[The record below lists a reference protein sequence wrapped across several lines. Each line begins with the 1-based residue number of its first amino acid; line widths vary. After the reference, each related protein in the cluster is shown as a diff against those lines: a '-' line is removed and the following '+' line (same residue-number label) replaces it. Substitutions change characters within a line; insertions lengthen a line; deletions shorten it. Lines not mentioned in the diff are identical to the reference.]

1 MWQYVDVQCTMCHRT
16 EGPNITKCEI
26 DTTTGDQWCF
36 IQCDLHND
44 IWSCTRDCHH
54 SGGLHCPYNSTDSKD
69 VFQICCKESFCNSY
83 FESIPSQSQSTQTT
97 VNPSGKYLF
106 MYSHECYYAF
116 ISATVEDN
124 QEDNRSRDNQYH
136 IIIAICVVVV
146 VLLTAVVAG
155 LVVFR
160 WLRIKRRTLK
170 SPIPIDSR
178 DSSDITDD
186 SIAETMTSGSG
197 SGVPRMV
204 ERTIAKQ
211 IELQEVIGSGRYG
224 QVYLGDYRD
233 EHVAV
238 KIFSTVDEESWKREK
253 DIYSIVLIR
262 HDNILGYIAADMIS
276 NNGVTELWLITQYH
290 PLGSLY
296 DFLSVSDVKLTP
308 SRMIVFALSICN
320 GLHHLHTEFS
330 GVQGKPSIAHRDL
343 KSKNILVKTNNTCC
357 IADFGLAVYRDVQ
370 TRKINLPPTYKNGTV
385 RYLAPEI
392 LNNTIDLNLFD
403 SFLYVDIYCLA
414 LVFWE
419 IGLRTGELY
428 YSYVIIVIYCMVW
441 YRD

>member
-1 MWQYVDVQCTMCHRT
+1 M
-16 EGPNITKCEI
+16 
-26 DTTTGDQWCF
+26 
-36 IQCDLHND
+36 
-44 IWSCTRDCHH
+44 
-54 SGGLHCPYNSTDSKD
+54 
-69 VFQICCKESFCNSY
+69 
-83 FESIPSQSQSTQTT
+83 
-97 VNPSGKYLF
+97 
-106 MYSHECYYAF
+106 
-116 ISATVEDN
+116 VEDN
-124 QEDNRSRDNQYH
+124 DSAENDNEDNQHH
-136 IIIAICVVVV
+136 IIIAICVGVV
-146 VLLTAVVAG
+146 VLVAAVIAG
-155 LVVFR
+155 LAVFQ
-160 WLRIKRRTLK
+160 WLRSKRRILK
-170 SPIPIDSR
+170 MPLPIDSQG
-178 DSSDITDD
+178 SSDITDD
-186 SIAETMTSGSG
+186 SMAETMTSGSG
-197 SGVPRMV
+197 SGMPRMV
-204 ERTIAKQ
+204 DRTIAKQ

-224 QVYLGDYRD
+224 QVYLGEYRD

-238 KIFSTVDEESWKREK
+238 KIFSTVDEESWNREK

-262 HDNILGYIAADMIS
+262 NDYILGYIAADMIS

-308 SRMIVFALSICN
+308 SRMILFALSICN

-385 RYLAPEI
+385 RYLPPEI

-403 SFLYVDIYCLA
+403 SFLYVDMYCLA

-419 IGLRTGELY
+419 IGLRTGE
-428 YSYVIIVIYCMVW
+428 
-441 YRD
+441 

>member
-1 MWQYVDVQCTMCHRT
+1 MVIVVLVTAIIV
-16 EGPNITKCEI
+16 GLAIF
-26 DTTTGDQWCF
+26 QW
-36 IQCDLHND
+36 L
-44 IWSCTRDCHH
+44 
-54 SGGLHCPYNSTDSKD
+54 
-69 VFQICCKESFCNSY
+69 
-83 FESIPSQSQSTQTT
+83 
-97 VNPSGKYLF
+97 
-106 MYSHECYYAF
+106 
-116 ISATVEDN
+116 
-124 QEDNRSRDNQYH
+124 RSR
-136 IIIAICVVVV
+136 
-146 VLLTAVVAG
+146 
-155 LVVFR
+155 
-160 WLRIKRRTLK
+160 KRVIK
-170 SPIPIDSR
+170 SPIPGDSH

-186 SIAETMTSGSG
+186 SVMDTMTSGSG

-224 QVYLGDYRD
+224 QVYLGHYHDD
-233 EHVAV
+233 HVAV
-238 KIFSTVDEESWKREK
+238 KIFSTVDEESWNREK

-262 HDNILGYIAADMIS
+262 NDNILGYIGADMIS

-296 DFLSVSDVKLTP
+296 DFLSVPDVKLTP
-308 SRMIVFALSICN
+308 SRMILLALSICN

-343 KSKNILVKTNNTCC
+343 KSKNILVKTDNTCC
-357 IADFGLAVYRDVQ
+357 IADFGLAVYRDVH

-419 IGLRTGELY
+419 IALRTGEFY
-428 YSYVIIVIYCMVW
+428 
-441 YRD
+441 

>member
-1 MWQYVDVQCTMCHRT
+1 M
-16 EGPNITKCEI
+16 
-26 DTTTGDQWCF
+26 
-36 IQCDLHND
+36 
-44 IWSCTRDCHH
+44 
-54 SGGLHCPYNSTDSKD
+54 
-69 VFQICCKESFCNSY
+69 
-83 FESIPSQSQSTQTT
+83 
-97 VNPSGKYLF
+97 
-106 MYSHECYYAF
+106 
-116 ISATVEDN
+116 
-124 QEDNRSRDNQYH
+124 
-136 IIIAICVVVV
+136 VV
-146 VLLTAVVAG
+146 VLIVAVIAG
-155 LVVFR
+155 LAVFL
-160 WLRIKRRTLK
+160 WLRSKRRIVKL
-170 SPIPIDSR
+170 PLPIDSW
-178 DSSDITDD
+178 DNSDMMDD
-186 SIAETMTSGSG
+186 SIGETMTSGSG
-197 SGVPRMV
+197 SGMPRMV
-204 ERTIAKQ
+204 DRTIAKE

-238 KIFSTVDEESWKREK
+238 KIFSTVDEESWNREK

-262 HDNILGYIAADMIS
+262 NDYILGYIAADMIS
-276 NNGVTELWLITQYH
+276 NNGVTELWLVTQYH

-308 SRMIVFALSICN
+308 SRMILFALSICS

-385 RYLAPEI
+385 RYLPPEI
-392 LNNTIDLNLFD
+392 LNNTIDLKLFN

-419 IGLRTGELY
+419 IGLRTGK
-428 YSYVIIVIYCMVW
+428 
-441 YRD
+441 

>member
-1 MWQYVDVQCTMCHRT
+1 M
-16 EGPNITKCEI
+16 I
-26 DTTTGDQWCF
+26 
-36 IQCDLHND
+36 
-44 IWSCTRDCHH
+44 
-54 SGGLHCPYNSTDSKD
+54 
-69 VFQICCKESFCNSY
+69 
-83 FESIPSQSQSTQTT
+83 
-97 VNPSGKYLF
+97 
-106 MYSHECYYAF
+106 
-116 ISATVEDN
+116 
-124 QEDNRSRDNQYH
+124 
-136 IIIAICVVVV
+136 V
-146 VLLTAVVAG
+146 VLVTAIVAG
-155 LVVFR
+155 LVVFK
-160 WLRIKRRTLK
+160 WLRSKRRMLK
-170 SPIPIDSR
+170 LPIPSDSR

-186 SIAETMTSGSG
+186 SMAETMTSGSG

-308 SRMIVFALSICN
+308 SRMIQFAQSICN

-357 IADFGLAVYRDVQ
+357 IADFGLAVYRDVY

-392 LNNTIDLNLFD
+392 LNNTIDIHLFD
-403 SFLYVDIYCLA
+403 SFLYVDVYCLA

-428 YSYVIIVIYCMVW
+428 YCVIVICCMTEWVG
-441 YRD
+441 RN

>member
-1 MWQYVDVQCTMCHRT
+1 M
-16 EGPNITKCEI
+16 
-26 DTTTGDQWCF
+26 
-36 IQCDLHND
+36 
-44 IWSCTRDCHH
+44 
-54 SGGLHCPYNSTDSKD
+54 
-69 VFQICCKESFCNSY
+69 
-83 FESIPSQSQSTQTT
+83 
-97 VNPSGKYLF
+97 
-106 MYSHECYYAF
+106 
-116 ISATVEDN
+116 VEDN
-124 QEDNRSRDNQYH
+124 DSAENDNEDNQHH

-146 VLLTAVVAG
+146 VLVAAVIGG
-155 LVVFR
+155 LAVFQ
-160 WLRIKRRTLK
+160 WLRSKRRILK
-170 SPIPIDSR
+170 MPLPIDSQG
-178 DSSDITDD
+178 SSDITDD
-186 SIAETMTSGSG
+186 SMAETMTSGSG
-197 SGVPRMV
+197 SGMPRMV
-204 ERTIAKQ
+204 DRTIAKQ

-224 QVYLGDYRD
+224 QVYLGEYRD

-238 KIFSTVDEESWKREK
+238 KIFSTVDEESWNREK

-262 HDNILGYIAADMIS
+262 NDYILGYIAADMIS

-308 SRMIVFALSICN
+308 SRMILFALSICN

-385 RYLAPEI
+385 RYLPPEI

-403 SFLYVDIYCLA
+403 SFLYVDMYCLA

-419 IGLRTGELY
+419 IGLRTGE
-428 YSYVIIVIYCMVW
+428 
-441 YRD
+441 

>member
-1 MWQYVDVQCTMCHRT
+1 MFVHKSHYT
-16 EGPNITKCEI
+16 
-26 DTTTGDQWCF
+26 F
-36 IQCDLHND
+36 I
-44 IWSCTRDCHH
+44 
-54 SGGLHCPYNSTDSKD
+54 P
-69 VFQICCKESFCNSY
+69 
-83 FESIPSQSQSTQTT
+83 
-97 VNPSGKYLF
+97 
-106 MYSHECYYAF
+106 
-116 ISATVEDN
+116 ATVVESN
-124 QEDNRSRDNQYH
+124 REDNRSKGNQHH
-136 IIIAICVVVV
+136 IIIAICVVIV

-160 WLRIKRRTLK
+160 WLQLKRRTLK
-170 SPIPIDSR
+170 SPIPIDSHN
-178 DSSDITDD
+178 SSDITDD

-262 HDNILGYIAADMIS
+262 HDYILGYIAADMIS

-308 SRMIVFALSICN
+308 SRMILFALSICN

-392 LNNTIDLNLFD
+392 LNNTMDLNLFD
-403 SFLYVDIYCLA
+403 SFLYVDVYCLA

-419 IGLRTGELY
+419 IGLRTGELH
-428 YSYVIIVIYCMVW
+428 YSSVTIVIYCMGFG
-441 YRD
+441 RH

>member
-1 MWQYVDVQCTMCHRT
+1 MTFNVSAIVKDN
-16 EGPNITKCEI
+16 EEEDNK
-26 DTTTGDQWCF
+26 
-36 IQCDLHND
+36 
-44 IWSCTRDCHH
+44 
-54 SGGLHCPYNSTDSKD
+54 SKD
-69 VFQICCKESFCNSY
+69 
-83 FESIPSQSQSTQTT
+83 
-97 VNPSGKYLF
+97 
-106 MYSHECYYAF
+106 
-116 ISATVEDN
+116 N
-124 QEDNRSRDNQYH
+124 QHH

-146 VLLTAVVAG
+146 VLVAAVIAG
-155 LVVFR
+155 LAVFQ
-160 WLRIKRRTLK
+160 WLRSKRRMLK
-170 SPIPIDSR
+170 LPLPNDSW
-178 DSSDITDD
+178 DSSNMHDITDD
-186 SIAETMTSGSG
+186 SMAETMTSGSG
-197 SGVPRMV
+197 SGMPRMV
-204 ERTIAKQ
+204 DRTIAKQ

-238 KIFSTVDEESWKREK
+238 KIFSTVDEESWNREK

-262 HDNILGYIAADMIS
+262 NDYILGYIAADMIS

-308 SRMIVFALSICN
+308 SRMILFALSICN

-385 RYLAPEI
+385 RYLPPEI
-392 LNNTIDLNLFD
+392 LNNTIDLNIFD
-403 SFLYVDIYCLA
+403 SFLYVDMYCLA

-419 IGLRTGELY
+419 IGLRTGE
-428 YSYVIIVIYCMVW
+428 
-441 YRD
+441 

>member
-1 MWQYVDVQCTMCHRT
+1 M
-16 EGPNITKCEI
+16 
-26 DTTTGDQWCF
+26 
-36 IQCDLHND
+36 
-44 IWSCTRDCHH
+44 
-54 SGGLHCPYNSTDSKD
+54 
-69 VFQICCKESFCNSY
+69 
-83 FESIPSQSQSTQTT
+83 
-97 VNPSGKYLF
+97 
-106 MYSHECYYAF
+106 
-116 ISATVEDN
+116 VEDN
-124 QEDNRSRDNQYH
+124 DSAENDNEDNQHH

-146 VLLTAVVAG
+146 VLVAAVIAG
-155 LVVFR
+155 LAVFQ
-160 WLRIKRRTLK
+160 WLRSKRRILK
-170 SPIPIDSR
+170 MPLPIDSQG
-178 DSSDITDD
+178 SSDITDD
-186 SIAETMTSGSG
+186 SMAETMTSGSG
-197 SGVPRMV
+197 SGMPRMV
-204 ERTIAKQ
+204 DRTIAKQ

-224 QVYLGDYRD
+224 QVYLGEYRD

-238 KIFSTVDEESWKREK
+238 KIFSTVDEESWNREK

-262 HDNILGYIAADMIS
+262 NDYILGYIAADMIS

-308 SRMIVFALSICN
+308 SRMILFALSICN

-385 RYLAPEI
+385 RYLPPEI

-403 SFLYVDIYCLA
+403 SFLYVDMYCLA

-419 IGLRTGELY
+419 IGLRTGE
-428 YSYVIIVIYCMVW
+428 
-441 YRD
+441 

>member
-1 MWQYVDVQCTMCHRT
+1 M
-16 EGPNITKCEI
+16 
-26 DTTTGDQWCF
+26 
-36 IQCDLHND
+36 
-44 IWSCTRDCHH
+44 
-54 SGGLHCPYNSTDSKD
+54 
-69 VFQICCKESFCNSY
+69 
-83 FESIPSQSQSTQTT
+83 
-97 VNPSGKYLF
+97 
-106 MYSHECYYAF
+106 
-116 ISATVEDN
+116 VEDN
-124 QEDNRSRDNQYH
+124 DSAENDNEDNQHH

-146 VLLTAVVAG
+146 VLVAAVIAG
-155 LVVFR
+155 LAVFQ
-160 WLRIKRRTLK
+160 WLRSKRRILK
-170 SPIPIDSR
+170 MPLPIDSQG
-178 DSSDITDD
+178 SSDITDD
-186 SIAETMTSGSG
+186 SMAETMTSGSG
-197 SGVPRMV
+197 SGMPRMV
-204 ERTIAKQ
+204 DRTIAKQ

-238 KIFSTVDEESWKREK
+238 KIFSTVDEESWNREK

-262 HDNILGYIAADMIS
+262 NDYILGYIAADMIS

-308 SRMIVFALSICN
+308 SRMILFALSICN

-385 RYLAPEI
+385 RYLPPEI
-392 LNNTIDLNLFD
+392 LNNTIDLNIFD
-403 SFLYVDIYCLA
+403 SFLYVDMYCLA

-419 IGLRTGELY
+419 IGLRTGE
-428 YSYVIIVIYCMVW
+428 
-441 YRD
+441 

>member
-1 MWQYVDVQCTMCHRT
+1 MVIYV
-16 EGPNITKCEI
+16 GA
-26 DTTTGDQWCF
+26 
-36 IQCDLHND
+36 
-44 IWSCTRDCHH
+44 
-54 SGGLHCPYNSTDSKD
+54 
-69 VFQICCKESFCNSY
+69 
-83 FESIPSQSQSTQTT
+83 
-97 VNPSGKYLF
+97 YLLVTL
-106 MYSHECYYAF
+106 MHYL
-116 ISATVEDN
+116 ISANIVENNEEEDN
-124 QEDNRSRDNQYH
+124 KSDKDNQHH

-146 VLLTAVVAG
+146 VLVAAIVAG
-155 LVVFR
+155 LAVFQ
-160 WLRIKRRTLK
+160 WLRSRSRILK
-170 SPIPIDSR
+170 LPLPIDSQG
-178 DSSDITDD
+178 SSDITDD
-186 SIAETMTSGSG
+186 SMAETMTSGSG
-197 SGVPRMV
+197 SGMPRMV
-204 ERTIAKQ
+204 DRTIAKQ

-238 KIFSTVDEESWKREK
+238 KIFSTVDEESWNREK

-262 HDNILGYIAADMIS
+262 NDYILGYIAADMIS
-276 NNGVTELWLITQYH
+276 NNGVTELWLVTQYH

-308 SRMIVFALSICN
+308 SRMILFALSICS

-385 RYLAPEI
+385 RYLPPEI
-392 LNNTIDLNLFD
+392 LNNTIDLKLFD

-419 IGLRTGELY
+419 IGLRTGE
-428 YSYVIIVIYCMVW
+428 
-441 YRD
+441 

>member
-1 MWQYVDVQCTMCHRT
+1 MED
-16 EGPNITKCEI
+16 
-26 DTTTGDQWCF
+26 
-36 IQCDLHND
+36 
-44 IWSCTRDCHH
+44 
-54 SGGLHCPYNSTDSKD
+54 NSSKD
-69 VFQICCKESFCNSY
+69 
-83 FESIPSQSQSTQTT
+83 
-97 VNPSGKYLF
+97 
-106 MYSHECYYAF
+106 
-116 ISATVEDN
+116 N
-124 QEDNRSRDNQYH
+124 QNH
-136 IIIAICVVVV
+136 IIIAICVVIV
-146 VLLTAVVAG
+146 VLITAVIAG
-155 LVVFR
+155 LVVFQ
-160 WLRIKRRTLK
+160 WLRSKRRTLK
-170 SPIPIDSR
+170 LPIPIDSR

-224 QVYLGDYRD
+224 QVYLGDHRD

-308 SRMIVFALSICN
+308 SRMILFALSICN

-370 TRKINLPPTYKNGTV
+370 TRKINLPPTYKNGTI

-392 LNNTIDLNLFD
+392 LNNTVDLNLFD
-403 SFLYVDIYCLA
+403 SFLYVDVYCLA

-428 YSYVIIVIYCMVW
+428 YCML
-441 YRD
+441 Y

>member
-1 MWQYVDVQCTMCHRT
+1 MKIYPFSLIIVTPT
-16 EGPNITKCEI
+16 E
-26 DTTTGDQWCF
+26 
-36 IQCDLHND
+36 
-44 IWSCTRDCHH
+44 
-54 SGGLHCPYNSTDSKD
+54 
-69 VFQICCKESFCNSY
+69 V
-83 FESIPSQSQSTQTT
+83 TQDGSSS
-97 VNPSGKYLF
+97 N
-106 MYSHECYYAF
+106 
-116 ISATVEDN
+116 
-124 QEDNRSRDNQYH
+124 DNQYH
-136 IIIAICVVVV
+136 VIVAICVVVV
-146 VLLTAVVAG
+146 VLVAAIVIGLAV
-155 LVVFR
+155 FQR
-160 WLRIKRRTLK
+160 LRSKRRDIK
-170 SPIPIDSR
+170 PPIPIDSR

-186 SIAETMTSGSG
+186 SMLETMTSGSG
-197 SGVPRMV
+197 SGIPRMV

-233 EHVAV
+233 DHVAV
-238 KIFSTVDEESWKREK
+238 KIFSTVDEESWNREK

-262 HDNILGYIAADMIS
+262 HDNILGYIGADMIS

-290 PLGSLY
+290 PLGYLY

-308 SRMIVFALSICN
+308 SRMILFALSICN

-392 LNNTIDLNLFD
+392 LNNTIDLNIFD
-403 SFLYVDIYCLA
+403 SFLGVDIYCLA

-419 IGLRTGELY
+419 IAQRTGELA
-428 YSYVIIVIYCMVW
+428 YVICVW
-441 YRD
+441 